1 MSVTWSDASLGC
13 PQEGFAYA
21 QVITPGYK
29 LLFSHEGAVYAVH
42 TNDDGS
48 HAVVCEDGG

>member
-1 MSVTWSDASLGC
+1 MQWSDASLGC

-29 LLFSHEGAVYAVH
+29 LLYSLGGADYAVH
-42 TNDDGS
+42 TNADGS
-48 HAVVCEDGG
+48 HAVVCEDGAG